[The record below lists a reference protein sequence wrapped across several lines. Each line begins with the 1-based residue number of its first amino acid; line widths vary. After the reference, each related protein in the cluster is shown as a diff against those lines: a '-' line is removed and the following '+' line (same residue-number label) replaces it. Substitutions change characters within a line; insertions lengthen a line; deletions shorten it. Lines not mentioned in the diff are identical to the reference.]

1 LGCGIHLSDEGL
13 LTIDPI
19 KDTTLE
25 YFSFED
31 LPMKGDFISVWYD
44 RSGEHFGKGVGI
56 TVLIDGKHYQ
66 SKNKIEISL

>member
-1 LGCGIHLSDEGL
+1 
-13 LTIDPI
+13 
-19 KDTTLE
+19 
-25 YFSFED
+25 
-31 LPMKGDFISVWYD
+31 MKGDFISVWYD